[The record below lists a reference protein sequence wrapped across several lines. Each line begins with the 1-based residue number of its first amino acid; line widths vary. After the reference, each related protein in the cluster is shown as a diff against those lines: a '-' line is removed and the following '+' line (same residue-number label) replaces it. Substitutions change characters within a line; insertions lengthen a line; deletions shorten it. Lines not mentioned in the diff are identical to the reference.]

1 MRSDWFGRKNT
12 LIESK
17 DSNKEQEDKRKDSP
31 ALPMRIT
38 GSAETAERRNNLHK
52 FLVLAA

>member
-38 GSAETAERRNNLHK
+38 GSAETAERRNK
-52 FLVLAA
+52 FHP